1 MTKLA
6 VVIATIVAS
15 TVSAYP
21 IYGYYPGSTQST
33 YHNSGAY
40 DNGLL
45 NDELPALPHGLA
57 AAFWWALNP
66 LFQLLVF
73 DPKGLTLATDPL
85 SNAPEFTFVEDD
97 TGATGTIGAAVAA
110 AKKAMVAAKMVY
122 MAMAL
127 AV

>member
-1 MTKLA
+1 ALLF
-6 VVIATIVAS
+6 
-15 TVSAYP
+15 
-21 IYGYYPGSTQST
+21 Q
-33 YHNSGAY
+33 
-40 DNGLL
+40 LL

-127 AV
+127 GFCGKEMQSSGNRCR